1 MTHYV
6 CKGFWPNTCF
16 SFVLILLHTV
26 LFSPGC
32 VCVCVWKSY
41 QEMDHYRRRA
51 MQANLRV
58 PTQICSF
65 VQDGTG
71 RVLTEP
77 YKIIS
82 STLLMGMFLIS
93 LSKIHHEGS
102 MRATLWF
109 SGACA
114 HSSAPCNTKSGR
126 TATGTLLSSH
136 INACSHWAHVT
147 NVKENIIQHEFGS
160 RSLMCWGGISL
171 EGQTDLHMLANSTMI
186 THKLVEILR
195 RHHQTLCWCSGSRF
209 PPEGQCS

>member
-32 VCVCVWKSY
+32 VCVCVEELPGDGPLQEESYAGKFKGANPNLLLCSRWNRKST
-41 QEMDHYRRRA
+41 DRA
-51 MQANLRV
+51 LQNNLQYV
-58 PTQICSF
+58 IDGHVSDQSF
-65 VQDGTG
+65 KNTPW
-71 RVLTEP
+71 RE
-77 YKIIS
+77 
-82 STLLMGMFLIS
+82 
-93 LSKIHHEGS
+93 HEGHP
-102 MRATLWF
+102 L
-109 SGACA
+109 ACA